1 LAKRVTW
8 DAHFSFLETHFL
20 SYLSRWLTYV
30 ASIELLEQLLG
41 SERST
46 SRRYVSFIIVC
57 RLVPNFVLIPFG
69 GILAD
74 SRDRR
79 RSMIML
85 DLFGAI
91 APLFYLLASYYRSIE
106 MIYMVTLSQAII
118 AAFYE
123 PCRSSI
129 LP

>member
-1 LAKRVTW
+1 MKHWIRIF
-8 DAHFSFLETHFL
+8 HFLKLIFL
-20 SYLSRWLTYV
+20 SYLSRWFTYV
-30 ASIELLEQLLG
+30 ASIELLEELLG

-46 SRRYVSFIIVC
+46 SRRYVSFILVC
-57 RLVPNFVLIPFG
+57 RLIPSFVLIPFG

-74 SRDRR
+74 ARDRR

-85 DLFGAI
+85 DLLGAI
-91 APLFYLLASYYRSIE
+91 TPLLYLLASYYRSIE
-106 MIYMVTLSQAII
+106 LIYVVTLLQAII
-118 AAFYE
+118 ASFYE